1 MLISLFVIS
10 LCYNEGGSYWNY
22 KLILYSLLNK
32 SFIRTRTSARSNGL
46 IINFSVNS
54 KYCRIM
60 SKFMILLYYIPTKNV
75 LLYKI
80 FFWGGVYIGL
90 DFFVTAVC
98 FSVLGY
104 GLCYIT
110 LSCNYY
116 K

>member
-1 MLISLFVIS
+1 
-10 LCYNEGGSYWNY
+10 
-22 KLILYSLLNK
+22 
-32 SFIRTRTSARSNGL
+32 
-46 IINFSVNS
+46 
-54 KYCRIM
+54 
-60 SKFMILLYYIPTKNV
+60 MILLYYIPTKNV